1 VQRKFKAHD
10 FHPLLSPRFLYRN
23 ILGTTVNAKYRMWDN
38 SADFRWLGLDNR
50 QITFIQTKRGSMKGN
65 GLDRALKLTG
75 GLSFVSVVGY
85 FLALHD
91 IWHDYASP
99 EVWTR
104 AGQALPN
111 WYSTVNRTPLEW
123 GMLQL
128 GFCFMLLFHVLLF
141 IRLVRNSSR
150 STCS

>member
-1 VQRKFKAHD
+1 
-10 FHPLLSPRFLYRN
+10 
-23 ILGTTVNAKYRMWDN
+23 
-38 SADFRWLGLDNR
+38 
-50 QITFIQTKRGSMKGN
+50 MKSN
-65 GLDRALKLTG
+65 WLDRALKVAG
-75 GLSFVSVVGY
+75 GLSFVSLVGY

-91 IWHDYASP
+91 IRHDYASP
-99 EVWTR
+99 EVWAR

-111 WYSTVNRTPLEW
+111 WCSSVNQTPLEW

-141 IRLVRNSSR
+141 IKLVRNSSR